1 MKSALGKIASRATL
15 AVATFVALSACSSMS
30 ANECL
35 STDWRM
41 VGYEDGVV
49 GYAGNRIAK
58 YRKACGEHGISP
70 DLSAY
75 QLGRDEGLREYCK
88 PLNGFRA
95 GSRGNSYNG
104 VCPADLDR
112 AFMDA
117 YQSGRQ
123 LYTMRSNVSAT
134 ARQIDAMR
142 AELEQIDKDLV
153 SNGAKILDSSITHEQ
168 RAQLLVD
175 SKQMAERKGE
185 IKTRIPQLESEL
197 LVNQRE
203 LDDYRATLPYVE

>member
-1 MKSALGKIASRATL
+1 
-15 AVATFVALSACSSMS
+15 
-30 ANECL
+30 
-35 STDWRM
+35 
-41 VGYEDGVV
+41 
-49 GYAGNRIAK
+49 
-58 YRKACGEHGISP
+58 
-70 DLSAY
+70 
-75 QLGRDEGLREYCK
+75 
-88 PLNGFRA
+88 
-95 GSRGNSYNG
+95 
-104 VCPADLDR
+104 
-112 AFMDA
+112 MDA